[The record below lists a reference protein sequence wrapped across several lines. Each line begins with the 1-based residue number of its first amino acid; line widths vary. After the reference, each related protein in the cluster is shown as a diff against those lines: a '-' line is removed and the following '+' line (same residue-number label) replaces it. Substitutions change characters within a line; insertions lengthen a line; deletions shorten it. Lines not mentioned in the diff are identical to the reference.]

1 MTTTAPTHPTIPTI
15 SANRALYQRFMDLP
29 RSERDKMQAELEA
42 IKLWWHFKSYLSIE
56 GNDLGDAK
64 AKAITIIGY
73 YLGVSLH
80 EFASNRLD
88 FQPYEVF
95 SAKRYLLTDKGQ

>member
-1 MTTTAPTHPTIPTI
+1 
-15 SANRALYQRFMDLP
+15 MDLP

-42 IKLWWHFKSYLSIE
+42 IKLWWHFKSFLTVE

-80 EFASNRLD
+80 EFSSNNLD

-95 SAKRYLLTDKGQ
+95 SAKRYLLTDKTK